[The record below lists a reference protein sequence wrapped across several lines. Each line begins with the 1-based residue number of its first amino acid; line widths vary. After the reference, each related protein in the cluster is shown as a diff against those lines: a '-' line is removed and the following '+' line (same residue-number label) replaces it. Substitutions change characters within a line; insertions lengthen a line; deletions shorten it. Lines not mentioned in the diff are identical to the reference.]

1 MLQSCDAS
9 NSNQSC
15 DASLL
20 TKSHYWR
27 NSIQQKFRRESIHL
41 PQTPLELWHPGTP
54 GPLFSVSFF
63 LAAFFH
69 FSLRVQDKPQG
80 LASAVPH
87 TAKNSA
93 HPAVS
98 HRNSPAR
105 SISSSQRPSWWTWEL
120 PAQHDGCNSKG
131 KTWWGTDKEH
141 NSRNG
146 IIPILYLHYL
156 TVHNL
161 FRMKPTI
168 LSADVLS
175 WLQWHTLH

>member
-1 MLQSCDAS
+1 MLHI
-9 NSNQSC
+9 
-15 DASLL
+15 LI
-20 TKSHYWR
+20 KSHYWR
-27 NSIQQKFRRESIHL
+27 NPIQQKFRRENVHL
-41 PQTPLELWHPGTP
+41 LQTPLELWHPGTS
-54 GPLFSVSFF
+54 GSLFSASSFSNSIFPLFSQGS
-63 LAAFFH
+63 
-69 FSLRVQDKPQG
+69 SKPRG
-80 LASAVPH
+80 TVVPH
-87 TAKNSA
+87 TAKNPA
-93 HPAVS
+93 HSAVS
-98 HRNSPAR
+98 YKNSPAR
-105 SISSSQRPSWWTWEL
+105 SISSSQRPSWWTWAL
-120 PAQHDGCNSKG
+120 PAQHDVCSSKG